1 MIDFRYMWKYVLL
14 TFLAYPGG
22 PADARS
28 DTKWCKALNQ
38 YRVSLTRRY
47 KALYHVKTPPRSKDI
62 SKIRLH
68 LRNVWFYHK
77 FGQKRGGS
85 WWGSRKYY
93 WTLMECIVIVSNQGL
108 LSNSNSS

>member
-1 MIDFRYMWKYVLL
+1 MFTFTKLTRGNKPHQNPTKNDRFQVYVKICV
-14 TFLAYPGG
+14 PRG

-38 YRVSLTRRY
+38 YRESLTPRD

-62 SKIRLH
+62 SKIRVH

-93 WTLMECIVIVSNQGL
+93 WTLMECIV
-108 LSNSNSS
+108 